1 MFKNPLIFRIPIL
14 ILLMLIAGIQLL
26 IPLLNGAN
34 ELNAID
40 ILSQIAGIF
49 FITLLIFLTYI
60 WSQKLLGGWWAIL
73 PPFLLTFSPIIF
85 PYYITT
91 AFLCTLTTYY
101 LMEFFFKP
109 SKWHLILTGLS
120 FGLAQL
126 LPFPSLILIPY
137 FLILILIFYLVSV
150 KKDWPT
156 TEPNTRLKRFGL
168 RGFRYFRSIIVI
180 FIIGYLFFLISYFL
194 LYTSILKPIDG
205 DYGPSWYKVN
215 FSTELEQYHSQ
226 IAFPINTYLPF
237 IILITSTFIYSCIGI
252 IKSFLISGF
261 KGFFDYL
268 GVKFPEFSMI
278 VFIAMYLLFMMFFSS
293 GISAERLIPILPMVY
308 ILTASGL
315 KRFWMNKL

>member
-1 MFKNPLIFRIPIL
+1 
-14 ILLMLIAGIQLL
+14 
-26 IPLLNGAN
+26 
-34 ELNAID
+34 
-40 ILSQIAGIF
+40 
-49 FITLLIFLTYI
+49 
-60 WSQKLLGGWWAIL
+60 
-73 PPFLLTFSPIIF
+73 
-85 PYYITT
+85 
-91 AFLCTLTTYY
+91 
-101 LMEFFFKP
+101 MEFFFKP